1 MKKCFKRTMGLLLTI
16 AMVIPCFR
24 EPIEVEAVTN
34 AKTIADLRKELNA
47 YKAKKQNASA
57 NQTLTQNQINQNK
70 NSIAAKQTE
79 IENNNKKIEEATEQ
93 IAALEV
99 EIDETEEKIRELM
112 RQEAIA
118 DGDNVYLEYVFGAKN
133 ISDFIIR
140 YSVSEKMA
148 AYNEGMISDFE
159 NKIKENEQLKV
170 DLANRKVELN
180 NQISSLESSLASLGN
195 QLNAFV
201 KEALD
206 SDKEIEAIEKLIKGY
221 QDQGCGENDLITT
234 CSKMQSDTGFL
245 RPLKAGVRTSN
256 FGYRINPV
264 TGAKYDFHSGVDI
277 GGNRE
282 GTPVYSTA
290 NGKVAMV
297 INRSSCGGNQ
307 VYIHHT
313 INGVQYTSTYMHLL
327 RINVKV
333 GDLVTNQT
341 VIGTVGGTST
351 STSWGGYDRCTTG
364 AHLHFSLAKGWYGVT
379 YMYYYQWVANLVDS
393 GAKQYANIP
402 GYGVY
407 FNSRTW

>member
-1 MKKCFKRTMGLLLTI
+1 MKKKLKRVGLVLLVT
-16 AMVIPCFR
+16 AMVIPCFK
-24 EPIEVEAVTN
+24 EPIEVDAATN
-34 AKTIADLRKELNA
+34 AKTIAELRKELNA
-47 YKAKKQNASA
+47 YKAKKQQASS

-70 NSIAAKQTE
+70 NDIAAKQTE
-79 IENNNKKIEEATEQ
+79 IETSNRKIEEATAKIGE
-93 IAALEV
+93 LEV
-99 EIDETEEKIRELM
+99 EIEDTEEKIKELM

-133 ISDFIIR
+133 VSDFIIR

-148 AYNEGMISDFE
+148 AYNEGMINDFE
-159 NKIKENEQLKV
+159 SKIKENEQLKV
-170 DLANRKVELN
+170 DLANRKVELA
-180 NQISSLESSLASLGN
+180 NQITSLEDSLASLGN
-195 QLNAFV
+195 QLNTFV

-206 SDKEIEAIEKLIKGY
+206 SDKEIAAIEKLIKQY
-221 QDQGCGENDLITT
+221 QDEGCGENDLIST

-245 RPLKAGVRTSN
+245 RPLTFGVRTSN

-282 GTPVYSTA
+282 GTPIYSTA

-313 INGVQYTSTYMHLL
+313 INGIQYTSTYMHMLK
-327 RINVKV
+327 INVKV
-333 GDLVTNQT
+333 GDIVTNRT

-379 YMYYYQWVANLVDS
+379 YMYYSQWVANLVDP

-402 GYGVY
+402 GYGLY
-407 FNSRTW
+407 FNSRSW

>member
-1 MKKCFKRTMGLLLTI
+1 MGLLLTV

-47 YKAKKQNASA
+47 YKAKKQSASA